1 MVGGVNRS
9 MGGTTRASH
18 GGVHVRLLLVAAL
31 ALPLAGPAVAIA
43 SGDEADVGRAIAAIL
58 AHEDPLVVD
67 GVTLKGGWLR
77 ELYDGR
83 TGSSIWHDRVDAV
96 TGVLGDA
103 ASEGLDAAAY
113 HLSAIA
119 GRQSDRSTDGRAA
132 LDVLVSDAVLSY
144 AHDVRYGRSRPRIT
158 AEAAADPAPDPVP
171 LVSVVAD
178 ARDVGEALRA
188 LPSSHPEYRA
198 LRAAL
203 ADQRKLV
210 AAGVRWPVVPD
221 GPTLRPGMTDDAV
234 VPVLRARLAASG
246 EYGGDVRQK
255 SHRFD
260 PTLVDAVKKF
270 QETHG
275 LRKDG
280 VVGPRVRAAIN
291 VGPATRVEQL
301 VVNMERWRWMP
312 DELGERRVMVNIAAA
327 RMRLVDHDATIYE
340 APVIVGETDKMT
352 PTFSSAITH
361 VIFNPSWTVPDKI
374 ARKELL
380 PKVEQDRAYFDRQ
393 GIRLIG
399 SWHPHAGAGDPG
411 WGGARD
417 ASGFRLRQA
426 PGPQNPLGRVKF
438 QIPNVF
444 GVYMHDTANRNLF
457 NRDTRTLSHGCV
469 RVGGALDFADD
480 LLVEQPS
487 WSPERREKILSG
499 WNTTTITLANPV
511 PVHLMYETAS
521 VDGQGRV
528 HFLDDIYGRD
538 HRLADALA
546 GRKPE
551 PESEPVHVAEP

>member
-18 GGVHVRLLLVAAL
+18 GSVLVRLLLVVVTL
-31 ALPLAGPAVAIA
+31 ALPLAGPATATA
-43 SGDEADVGRAIAAIL
+43 SDEADVGKAIGAIL
-58 AHEDPLVVD
+58 AHEDPLVLD
-67 GVTLKGGWLR
+67 GVTLKSAWVR

-96 TGVLGDA
+96 TAVLGDA

-113 HLSAIA
+113 HLTAIA
-119 GRQSDRSTDGRAA
+119 RRQGDRSTDGRAA

-144 AHDVRYGRSRPRIT
+144 AHDVRYGKSRPRVT
-158 AEAAADPAPDPVP
+158 EEAAADPAPDPVP

-188 LPSSHPEYRA
+188 LPPTHPEYRA
-198 LRAAL
+198 LRATL
-203 ADQRKLV
+203 ADYRKLV
-210 AAGVRWPVVPD
+210 AAGVQWPVVPD

-246 EYGGDVRQK
+246 EYGGEVRQK

-260 PTLVDAVKKF
+260 PALVEAVKKF

-280 VVGPRVRAAIN
+280 VVGPRVRAALN

-312 DELGERRVMVNIAAA
+312 DDLGERRVIVNIAAA
-327 RMRLVDHDATIYE
+327 RMRLVDHDTTIYE

-352 PTFSSAITH
+352 PSFSSAITH

-399 SWHPHAGAGDPG
+399 SWHPHAGGGDA
-411 WGGARD
+411 WGGARE

-444 GVYMHDTANRNLF
+444 GVYLHDTANRNLF
-457 NRDTRTLSHGCV
+457 NKDTRTLSHGCV

-487 WSPERREKILSG
+487 WNPERREKILSG
-499 WNTTTITLANPV
+499 WDTTTITLEKPV

-521 VDGQGRV
+521 VDAQGRV
-528 HFLDDIYGRD
+528 HFLDDVYGRD

-551 PESEPVHVAEP
+551 PESESVHVAEP